1 MYARHATIV
10 FMTTNAKTQ
19 VAIFDY
25 DGTIISGQSGSL
37 FSRYLLKHG
46 LISKSTLARLLWWG
60 TRYTLHLPYRQNES
74 RELIFRD
81 LGIRSQEEARQ
92 IMVDFHNEVL
102 LPRYRAAAIAE
113 AKRREE
119 EGCTTLLLSATFYDI
134 AKAAADYLGMDNV
147 IATHMELDEEGL
159 FTGLV
164 AGEVT
169 AAAEKLKVATA
180 WANEHLGEDAWELA
194 YAYADHFSDESLLAA
209 AVHPCAV
216 NPGPALRRIA
226 KRNAW
231 PIVNWK

>member
-1 MYARHATIV
+1 
-10 FMTTNAKTQ
+10 MTTANNIQLA
-19 VAIFDY
+19 VFDY

-46 LISKSTLARLLWWG
+46 LISKRTLARLLWWG

-81 LGIRSQEEARQ
+81 LGIHSQEDARQ
-92 IMVDFHNEVL
+92 IMIDFHNEVL
-102 LPRYRAAAIAE
+102 LPKYRAAAIAE

-134 AKAAADYLGMDNV
+134 AKAAADYLGIDNV

-180 WANEHLGEDAWELA
+180 WANEHLGAGNWELT
-194 YAYADHFSDESLLAA
+194 YAYADHFSDEPLLAA
-209 AVHPCAV
+209 ATHPYAV

-226 KRNAW
+226 KRKGW
-231 PIVNWK
+231 PIVDWK